1 MGLSK
6 HISQKVRKQAFEIP
20 CVWEGMDWGWTPLP
34 THPRR
39 YSNPMLLVGSYMNAH
54 VFTKC
59 EALTSEKVTRPD
71 ITSVAWEWAGVV
83 MWGRVRHF
91 DKSGGVKHMN
101 VNVTD

>member
-1 MGLSK
+1 
-6 HISQKVRKQAFEIP
+6 
-20 CVWEGMDWGWTPLP
+20 
-34 THPRR
+34 
-39 YSNPMLLVGSYMNAH
+39 MNAH
-54 VFTKC
+54 VFKKC